1 MSSIYNMQMIHFSRN
16 GGKRYDCTKAKFNMF
31 TLNNSEAIW
40 GHGYNAGT
48 DKEAEREQIWV
59 GILTPSSLTGIGEAI
74 SLY

>member
-1 MSSIYNMQMIHFSRN
+1 
-16 GGKRYDCTKAKFNMF
+16 MF

-48 DKEAEREQIWV
+48 DKEEAEREETWV